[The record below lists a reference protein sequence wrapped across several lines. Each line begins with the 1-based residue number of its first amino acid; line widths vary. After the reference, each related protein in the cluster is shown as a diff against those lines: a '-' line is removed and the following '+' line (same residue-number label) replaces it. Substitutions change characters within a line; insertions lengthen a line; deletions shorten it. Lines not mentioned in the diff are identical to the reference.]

1 MYKMIAFQAPLVS
14 PLRIERDRLF
24 HKSRMKIDGQ
34 NSKLHNYKMNITD
47 LLPSCLNTL
56 KPRKK
61 ICSVAICMSQGSITF
76 PLLSQV

>member
-1 MYKMIAFQAPLVS
+1 MIASQAPLVS
-14 PLRIERDRLF
+14 PLRIERDRFF
-24 HKSRMKIDGQ
+24 HKNRVKIDGQ
-34 NSKLHNYKMNITD
+34 NSKLHHYKLIITD

-76 PLLSQV
+76 LLLSQV

>member
-1 MYKMIAFQAPLVS
+1 MIASQAPLVS

-24 HKSRMKIDGQ
+24 DKSRVKIDGQ
-34 NSKLHNYKMNITD
+34 NSKLHNYKMTISD

-61 ICSVAICMSQGSITF
+61 IYSDPICM
-76 PLLSQV
+76 P

>member
-1 MYKMIAFQAPLVS
+1 MIASQAPLVS
-14 PLRIERDRLF
+14 PLRIERDRFF
-24 HKSRMKIDGQ
+24 HKSRVKIDGQ
-34 NSKLHNYKMNITD
+34 NSKLHHYKLTITD

-76 PLLSQV
+76 LLLSQV